1 MGKYSSNGI
10 LIQSGASTVNIT
22 KDKTMT
28 DKLFVNVTNNDAVVK
43 SYDNPRVVIAVI
55 AAQIGLSISEIQQLL
70 SLSDAELQTTV
81 DAITARLNQI

>member
-1 MGKYSSNGI
+1 
-10 LIQSGASTVNIT
+10 
-22 KDKTMT
+22 MT